1 MEEQKR
7 TASHAAVRYIE
18 NGMRVGLGT
27 GSTVRYAIERLGEHV
42 EQGLDIVAV
51 ATSQETEQRARQ
63 AGIPLQELDDRAI
76 DLTID
81 GADQVDPALQL
92 IKGGGGAL
100 LREKMVADRSRRE
113 IIVVDES
120 KLVESFTFPLPIE
133 VVRYGWK
140 SIAARLREQGL
151 EPEMRRDYETDNGNP
166 ILDCSYDDL
175 GDLHRLAATLNN
187 IPGVV
192 EHGLFIDLAT
202 MVIVGTPDGAKTIR
216 RKQGMAHTP

>member
-81 GADQVDPALQL
+81 GADQVDLALQL

>member
-1 MEEQKR
+1 
-7 TASHAAVRYIE
+7 
-18 NGMRVGLGT
+18 
-27 GSTVRYAIERLGEHV
+27 
-42 EQGLDIVAV
+42 
-51 ATSQETEQRARQ
+51 
-63 AGIPLQELDDRAI
+63 
-76 DLTID
+76 
-81 GADQVDPALQL
+81 
-92 IKGGGGAL
+92 
-100 LREKMVADRSRRE
+100 MVADRSRRE

-175 GDLHRLAATLNN
+175 GDLHRLAATLNA